1 MQLDETEFMKRIM
14 QLLGETEGKDPAA
27 REEEEE
33 EEGVTTASLTD
44 VDTEES
50 LDSLMECM
58 DRELYSSKM
67 GQSFEKVRLAP
78 GSEELKDFD
87 HGDYD
92 DDEYRQVDIDV
103 NLVKNMLE
111 SMSTAEGLSNPAET
125 ILRQLNLY

>member
-1 MQLDETEFMKRIM
+1 M
-14 QLLGETEGKDPAA
+14 GETEGKDPAA